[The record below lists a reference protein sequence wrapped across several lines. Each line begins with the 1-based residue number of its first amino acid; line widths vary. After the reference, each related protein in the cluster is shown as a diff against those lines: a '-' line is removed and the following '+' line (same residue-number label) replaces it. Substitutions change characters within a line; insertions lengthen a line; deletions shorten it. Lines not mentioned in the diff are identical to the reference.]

1 MNASR
6 IPLCWLVTVLLI
18 QGMSLARADDRHE
31 ARDPRA
37 ASANPPSAP
46 AGEAVS
52 AHDADMDAILTRAA
66 EAVRSSHPTP
76 DVDILVEEALRK
88 CYVTRDRQCNA
99 AIDLN
104 DRKWKEEFSQRSYAW
119 HLFSAKL
126 IFFLVIAI
134 VLFGLYVTYL
144 QFNRDYR
151 DWSALPDHPTDSMPP
166 RPVSSLKLSA
176 GGLELSSQVIGLIVL
191 ALSFAFFYL
200 YVKEIHPMVEI
211 HSELVPPMS
220 STPK

>member
-1 MNASR
+1 VSADDHHGT
-6 IPLCWLVTVLLI
+6 PE
-18 QGMSLARADDRHE
+18 ARA
-31 ARDPRA
+31 AAAKTPAA
-37 ASANPPSAP
+37 AS
-46 AGEAVS
+46 EA
-52 AHDADMDAILTRAA
+52 AADDPDLDATLARAA
-66 EAVRSSHPTP
+66 EAVRSSRVPP
-76 DVDILVEEALRK
+76 GADILVEEALRK

-104 DRKWKEEFSQRSYAW
+104 DRKWKEEFSERSYNW

-126 IFFLVIAI
+126 IFFLVIGI

-144 QFNRDYR
+144 QFNRDYS
-151 DWSALPDHPTDSMPP
+151 DWSHHPGVAGTPATGASSEGPAKDAMPP

-200 YVKEIHPMVEI
+200 YLKEVHPMVEV
-211 HSELVPPMS
+211 HSDVVPSMPAAAQ
-220 STPK
+220 